1 MLVIDE
7 LSVLFLLIL
16 RTIGFRVFLFV
27 RAEVDG
33 RMQDL
38 AWAWDGSQQADLLTP
53 PRKPS
58 AIWRARLLHSASVHH
73 RSGVIERG
81 AGGCQGRLACRQKRD
96 HLAWERHGC
105 FAARR
110 HGALS
115 GVEIDKHIIAQQS
128 PQEALRRR
136 PLSKFTGN
144 ELHNPF
150 LPIFCLSN
158 SVSACS
164 NTRRQCGP
172 LPRMMPCFLGGW
184 TDLCPLVH
192 EVRLQ
197 VPSAVRH

>member
-1 MLVIDE
+1 LP
-7 LSVLFLLIL
+7 FR
-16 RTIGFRVFLFV
+16 RTKGFRDFLFV

-38 AWAWDGSQQADLLTP
+38 ARAWDGSQQADLLTP

-58 AIWRARLLHSASVHH
+58 AIWRARLLHSASIYH

-81 AGGCQGRLACRQKRD
+81 ASGCQGRLACRQKRD
-96 HLAWERHGC
+96 HLAWARHGC
-105 FAARR
+105 FAARS

-115 GVEIDKHIIAQQS
+115 GAEIDKHVIRQQS

-150 LPIFCLSN
+150 LPIFCLSK

-172 LPRMMPCFLGGW
+172 AAADDAMLSCRMDRFVSVSPRG
-184 TDLCPLVH
+184 
-192 EVRLQ
+192 
-197 VPSAVRH
+197 